1 MPRWVWWGLKA
12 LYVALILVPIVGLGG
27 EVILRGERQR
37 AERDAAGY
45 LSRSLYSH
53 SWEQQAAARP
63 LWRHGR
69 VWEEYKPNAR
79 LDLTVGGESYSVQ
92 INSLGFR
99 THEFTPKKPPGTL
112 RVICLGGSTTV
123 GGRTNDDTYPAL
135 LERGLRKHYPRLS
148 LEVLNLGISGTTSDY
163 WLERREK
170 LFGFEPDLI
179 VDYGAINDLAWRHL
193 PRYAASRPWRRMLQR
208 SLLLERLLPLPPHD
222 FDPFFRETLENFR
235 AMGEICRER
244 GVRYLVG
251 SFAAPD
257 YPSAP
262 PSFRRYLDVN
272 LDFWTTHLPLHDYR
286 EYAALIA
293 RYNELFELFVYEH
306 HVAHVLV
313 HRVLR
318 EPLLFTD
325 ICHPTPEGIAVLA
338 EAFLP
343 AVGRIL
349 EEKAPG
355 TAPPGPSAFPP
366 G

>member
-1 MPRWVWWGLKA
+1 MPRWGLWGLKA
-12 LYVALILVPIVGLGG
+12 LYAALTLLLIVGLGG
-27 EVILRGERQR
+27 EVLLRGERR
-37 AERDAAGY
+37 MAERDAAEY
-45 LSRSLYSH
+45 MSRSLYGH
-53 SWEQQAAARP
+53 SWERQAAARP

-79 LDLTVGGESYSVQ
+79 LDLTVGGETYSVQ

-123 GGRTNDDTYPAL
+123 GGRTNDETYPAL
-135 LERGLRKHYPRLS
+135 LERGLRQHHPHLS

-193 PRYAASRPWRRMLQR
+193 PRYAASRPWRRTLQQ
-208 SLLLERLLPLPPHD
+208 SLLLERLFPLPARD

-235 AMGEICRER
+235 TMGEICRER
-244 GVRYLVG
+244 GVSYLVG

-286 EYAALIA
+286 EYADLIA
-293 RYNELFELFVYEH
+293 RYNEMFELFVYDH
-306 HVAHVLV
+306 HMAHVLV
-313 HRVLR
+313 HRLLR

-325 ICHPTPEGIAVLA
+325 VCHLTPEGIALLA

-343 AVGRIL
+343 AVSRIL
-349 EEKAPG
+349 EEKAK
-355 TAPPGPSAFPP
+355 GPASP
-366 G
+366 

>member
-1 MPRWVWWGLKA
+1 MPRGGWRGLKA
-12 LYVALILVPIVGLGG
+12 LYVAVTLLLIAGLGG
-27 EVILRGERQR
+27 EVLLRGERWR
-37 AERDAAGY
+37 AERDAEQY
-45 LSRSLYSH
+45 LSRSLYGH
-53 SWEQQAAARP
+53 SWERQAAARP

-99 THEFTPKKPPGTL
+99 TREFAAKKPPGTL

-123 GGRTNDDTYPAL
+123 GGRTNDETYPAI
-135 LERGLRKHYPRLS
+135 LERGLRQHHPHLS
-148 LEVLNLGISGTTSDY
+148 LEVLNLGISGTTSGY
-163 WLERREK
+163 WLERGEK

-193 PRYAASRPWRRMLQR
+193 PRYAASHPWRLTLQR
-208 SLLLERLLPLPPHD
+208 SLLLERLLPLAPRD

-235 AMGEICRER
+235 TMGEMCRER
-244 GVRYLVG
+244 GVRYLVA

-257 YPSAP
+257 YGAAP
-262 PSFRRYLDVN
+262 RSFQRYLDVN
-272 LDFWTTHLPLHDYR
+272 LDFWTAHLPLHDYR
-286 EYAALIA
+286 EYGALIA

-306 HVAHVLV
+306 HMAHVLV
-313 HRVLR
+313 HRLLR

-325 ICHPTPEGIAVLA
+325 ICHLTPEGIALLA

-349 EEKAPG
+349 EER
-355 TAPPGPSAFPP
+355 TPGPASP
-366 G
+366 